1 MEAPT
6 VILSPAHHWVNS
18 PYFDGKNRSV
28 ALTSS
33 ESSSAHPK
41 RLWAASRLN
50 KLQLPSAKTVSETLP
65 VANSLSSTTSSIDD
79 LAPHGPLKEDFLQ
92 VSTVSRHF
100 SDRSPTSPNSPAYS
114 PLKRRLF
121 KPHTIESALTVA
133 QQSPDLELSKL
144 IETVSKSLDT
154 GTKLELVSDGMGGT
168 YFIREAPGKNSRIL
182 AVFKP
187 RDEEINAPNNPK
199 GNNKGEMNGPG
210 VKEGILIGEGYIRE
224 LAAYLLDHEHF
235 AGVPPTTIVKY
246 TQQKQTVKR
255 TPNTAFDY
263 NNASENKT
271 EKVGS
276 LQLYCDHDSSCE
288 DISANSFPTQEV
300 HKIGILDIRLAN
312 TDRNEANILVSKKK
326 SNHSNSN
333 THSTPSDAIELIP
346 IDHGLVLPSALN
358 DVWFDWLHWPQAKQ
372 PFDLETKNYISR
384 LDPDADCALLRRT
397 GQFDEASLRILKICS
412 LFLKKGAAGGLTLF
426 DLGGLM
432 SRRSNSQPSVLET
445 VITEAERMSDGTENK
460 QSFFDCLNIQLDLLV
475 SNRTMAVTIS
485 NCSTM

>member
-1 MEAPT
+1 ML
-6 VILSPAHHWVNS
+6 VKI
-18 PYFDGKNRSV
+18 
-28 ALTSS
+28 
-33 ESSSAHPK
+33 K
-41 RLWAASRLN
+41 R
-50 KLQLPSAKTVSETLP
+50 K
-65 VANSLSSTTSSIDD
+65 
-79 LAPHGPLKEDFLQ
+79 
-92 VSTVSRHF
+92 
-100 SDRSPTSPNSPAYS
+100 
-114 PLKRRLF
+114 
-121 KPHTIESALTVA
+121 
-133 QQSPDLELSKL
+133 
-144 IETVSKSLDT
+144 
-154 GTKLELVSDGMGGT
+154 
-168 YFIREAPGKNSRIL
+168 
-182 AVFKP
+182 
-187 RDEEINAPNNPK
+187 
-199 GNNKGEMNGPG
+199 
-210 VKEGILIGEGYIRE
+210 
-224 LAAYLLDHEHF
+224 
-235 AGVPPTTIVKY
+235 
-246 TQQKQTVKR
+246 
-255 TPNTAFDY
+255 
-263 NNASENKT
+263 
-271 EKVGS
+271 KVGS

-384 LDPDADCALLRRT
+384 LDPDADCALLGRT

-460 QSFFDCLNIQLDLLV
+460 QSFFDCLNIQLDLVV